1 MNSLQNLSQ
10 FYLGITF
17 LHNPIQPSA
26 SANIAVRL
34 PLIAPQVRTGCTVV
48 PAKSATIPPRHPHCL
63 DWNFIYLYD
72 LTQTERVLSGLW
84 MTIQLA
90 VVCVIA
96 SVIIG
101 ILGAWL
107 QGAHSKVVRS
117 VVQGYI
123 QFFRN
128 TPPLVQLL
136 FFYFA
141 LGQFTPTYSPDG
153 WLEVPVI
160 SNVGWAIISL
170 SFFAGAFNVEIF
182 RAGIEAVPES
192 TQEAAEAL
200 GMNRLQIYLY
210 VVFPLAYRVS
220 LPALNNNLVNLVKTT
235 TQALAIAVPELLYE
249 MISIYNDYST
259 AQNAC
264 MLFLFFAYILL
275 VGILVMG
282 MNGWERKLRIPG
294 YGA

>member
-1 MNSLQNLSQ
+1 MNSFQQ
-10 FYLGITF
+10 YFYDLA
-17 LHNPIQPSA
+17 QA
-26 SANIAVRL
+26 S
-34 PLIAPQVRTGCTVV
+34 P
-48 PAKSATIPPRHPHCL
+48 K
-63 DWNFIYLYD
+63 WNFIFFYD
-72 LTQTERVLSGLW
+72 PVQTDRVIEGLW
-84 MTIQLA
+84 MTLELSVI
-90 VVCVIA
+90 CVIL

-107 QGAHSKVVRS
+107 QGAHSKTVRM

-153 WLEVPVI
+153 WLEVPII

-170 SFFAGAFNVEIF
+170 SFFAGSFNVEIF
-182 RAGIEAVPES
+182 RAGVEAVPES

-200 GMNRLQIYLY
+200 GMNRAQIFLY
-210 VVFPLAYRVS
+210 VVFPLAFRVS
-220 LPALNNNLVNLVKTT
+220 LPSLNNNLVNLVKTT
-235 TQALAIAVPELLYE
+235 TQALAIAVPELLYQ

-264 MLFLFFAYILL
+264 MLVLFFSYIVL

-282 MNGWERKLRIPG
+282 MNHWERKIRVPG
-294 YGA
+294 YGN